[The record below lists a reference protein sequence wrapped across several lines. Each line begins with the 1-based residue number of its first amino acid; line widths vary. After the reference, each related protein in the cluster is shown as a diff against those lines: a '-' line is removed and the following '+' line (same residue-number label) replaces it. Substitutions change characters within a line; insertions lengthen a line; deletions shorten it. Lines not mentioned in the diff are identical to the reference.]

1 MGPLWG
7 RLLVPG
13 EVSVAGE
20 ELVVWSVC
28 PKVERT
34 YSLNLLDGWT
44 HRAVRLQNCSC
55 LDVLRASFHVSMNIS
70 QTRFL
75 PN

>member
-7 RLLVPG
+7 GLLVPG

-34 YSLNLLDGWT
+34 YSLNLLYGWT
-44 HRAVRLQNCSC
+44 HPGLSDFRTAPAWMSPEH
-55 LDVLRASFHVSMNIS
+55 FF
-70 QTRFL
+70 TY
-75 PN
+75 P